1 MHRYLGQQKNH
12 YDEIEGG
19 MISKRDEKAVPNAV
33 ITRENRI
40 LKIILD
46 SSGTQYLFIVF
57 SKPSPAT
64 HTVLRKGC

>member
-40 LKIILD
+40 SKIILD
-46 SSGTQYLFIVF
+46 SSERTC
-57 SKPSPAT
+57 KEPASEYDN
-64 HTVLRKGC
+64 